1 MACGEGASSTCRAV
15 MHLAG
20 GASADCRSCSVLYG
34 LLSYVCTRP
43 RPWVVATA
51 PRPGCRQSARGV
63 YRAADVRVKG
73 GGRLYT
79 APAYS
84 YLYMYI
90 LYGTTIRNGTCSAAG
105 GEWPRYIVPPPW
117 PQPRAVSYLP
127 QQLLG
132 YKDAPPPV
140 WTHVTIC

>member
-34 LLSYVCTRP
+34 LLSYCVP
-43 RPWVVATA
+43 D
-51 PRPGCRQSARGV
+51 RGRGSRRV
-63 YRAADVRVKG
+63 RDAVSQRAAYRAADVRVKG

-90 LYGTTIRNGTCSAAG
+90 RDHNPERDMFRSGRRVASIHS
-105 GEWPRYIVPPPW
+105 
-117 PQPRAVSYLP
+117 
-127 QQLLG
+127 
-132 YKDAPPPV
+132 
-140 WTHVTIC
+140 